1 MTQTRSY
8 ETAARPIRYGIVG
21 AGLMGLEHIRY
32 IDHLEGAE
40 LVAACDPYEGSLRSA
55 RETAAGSLATFS
67 NPETML
73 ASCELDA
80 LVIASPNYTHAA
92 VLDQLWDSGKHL
104 LVEKPLCTTLD
115 DCRRVLERSQT
126 HDAVFWVAMEYRY
139 MAPLERLVEEVRAGT
154 AGELVMLSIREH
166 RMPFLPK
173 VGDWNRFSRNTG
185 GTLVEKCCH
194 YFDLMRLI
202 LDSEP
207 VRVSASAAQD
217 VNHLDERYD
226 GETPDI
232 WDNGFVIVDF
242 ESGARALLDLCMF
255 SESGRHREE
264 ITATGSKGKVECFIP
279 KSEVVIAQRDTK
291 GYERHSIAVPQ
302 ELLRLGH
309 HHGSTFTEHQRFCAA
324 IRGEGPVEVT
334 ALDGLRAVAIGVAA
348 QMAASEHRVV
358 EMSEVL

>member
-1 MTQTRSY
+1 
-8 ETAARPIRYGIVG
+8 
-21 AGLMGLEHIRY
+21 
-32 IDHLEGAE
+32 
-40 LVAACDPYEGSLRSA
+40 
-55 RETAAGSLATFS
+55 
-67 NPETML
+67 
-73 ASCELDA
+73 
-80 LVIASPNYTHAA
+80 
-92 VLDQLWDSGKHL
+92 
-104 LVEKPLCTTLD
+104 
-115 DCRRVLERSQT
+115 
-126 HDAVFWVAMEYRY
+126 
-139 MAPLERLVEEVRAGT
+139 
-154 AGELVMLSIREH
+154 MLSIREH

-202 LDSEP
+202 LESEP

-217 VNHLDERYD
+217 VNHLGERYD
-226 GETPDI
+226 GEIPDI

-264 ITATGSKGKVECFIP
+264 ITATGTKGKVECFIP
-279 KSEVVIAQRDTK
+279 KSDVVTARRDAK
-291 GYERHSIAVPQ
+291 GFERHHIDVP
-302 ELLRLGH
+302 EALLELGH

-324 IRGEGPVEVT
+324 IRGEGQVEVS

-348 QMAASEHRVV
+348 QIAASEHRVV